1 MTFRRSCSHL
11 TLTGS
16 VYLDL
21 GRAGQRTAITP
32 RATYMPT
39 SNRAGSRFH
48 KKSRHWA
55 GQKQVWFL

>member
-39 SNRAGSRFH
+39 SKRSGSRLRPLFAEGYNW
-48 KKSRHWA
+48 RWA
-55 GQKQVWFL
+55 SFL